1 MNQFPSGKIIYYQ
14 ALKWVNHS
22 MRSMM
27 ELKDERWSR
36 YQSYDYVF
44 YNVTIQQISVKCM
57 NGYKQTELQ
66 TEF

>member
-1 MNQFPSGKIIYYQ
+1 MTQIPSGKFIYYQ

-44 YNVTIQQISVKCM
+44 YNVTIQQISVKWM

>member
-36 YQSYDYVF
+36 QQSYDYAL
-44 YNVTIQQISVKCM
+44 YNVTIQQISVKWM